1 MCFFFA
7 TYRYFWM
14 TIATMA
20 ESGHRGYRTDMA
32 LWTTR
37 RAAAAALGGCLALA
51 AVLAVVR
58 RDGIA
63 GSSAAPRTALAERG
77 IGGEDGALRALY
89 DVDGERVP
97 GAVIAAE
104 AEADADLPETAAG
117 AVRTARQNLAAVEEA
132 ATSAEI
138 LSKKSSKGLEAWE
151 AKLGKAMQQ
160 ARATSGPAGHA
171 TTAHSAA
178 PSVRAQYEVA
188 DRREQTKDSLKEEM
202 AKLLRRKLSAVRLDM
217 HHKLRKEKEAEKRRA
232 RRQARAMHEEVRKL
246 KLKLLHQ
253 HERMET
259 KMIKL
264 QTKEHHYRDEKA
276 ITTAQGQGAAL
287 QPAQASASSSRE
299 ATGDD
304 DDDDDDARGERT
316 AEEAQT
322 KALGAQ
328 VGRLRAELAELE
340 KSLKRND
347 DEAHA
352 SGNPQLEKQDRA
364 IARIEQGLFKHQL
377 SAHDARA
384 KIADM
389 VVRDQAGSAAPAK
402 RLELGRSLVAKPA
415 AVVTPTAPP
424 LQTPPA
430 LAVAAARAVSPPPAS
445 AARARPAPVVP
456 AATEAVP
463 APHPGAPGG
472 TAAAADVS
480 TDAALKQELREAIA
494 QKNAAEAEAEG
505 FLLEAKNREI
515 AVLEKQ
521 VALGQRL
528 RSLRQMQEEAA
539 DRGLMPP
546 VDEQAMAPLQQAMA
560 PLQAPDG
567 DAFGGESELSWPAVA
582 SEDDGQRD
590 ERVQDEGEEE
600 QDYRIPQDSAT
611 AAGVADGTEE
621 REGAQAARA
630 PPRPSADAPSGPRA
644 QTAVADVL
652 DRPAVAWD
660 PRGLASGLSFRDRFE
675 RLPRRRAA
683 AAGGSDERARA
694 PPPALE
700 AAAPDA
706 ARAPPRVS
714 LGGWVGAG
722 AAVDRVPEWSPRVK
736 ALQDRAL
743 RAGYRL
749 VPASE
754 DTEAAAEASSVSH
767 EDGGRRTEPRA
778 LQEDTSTRSA
788 PATSRAAAGRVLAAP
803 PAAAAAGERDDAGAA
818 GMETRVK
825 RGEDAAALRE
835 RRLWQQALAAA
846 PARAGGSGPDASRD
860 ASHDG
865 GRGGAAPEGLEGA
878 SVLDSIG
885 RVFFTTAKK
894 VFQAL

>member
-1 MCFFFA
+1 
-7 TYRYFWM
+7 
-14 TIATMA
+14 MA
-20 ESGHRGYRTDMA
+20 ECVGLGHRGYRPGSA
-32 LWTTR
+32 LWPSR

-51 AVLAVVR
+51 AVLTVER

-63 GSSAAPRTALAERG
+63 GSSAPPRIALAERG

-138 LSKKSSKGLEAWE
+138 LSKKSSEGLEAWE

-171 TTAHSAA
+171 TTAHAAA
-178 PSVRAQYEVA
+178 PSVRAQYETA

-202 AKLLRRKLSAVRLDM
+202 AKLLRRKLSAVKLDM
-217 HHKLRKEKEAEKRRA
+217 HHKLRKEREAEKRRA
-232 RRQARAMHEEVRKL
+232 RHQARAMHEEVRKL

-276 ITTAQGQGAAL
+276 ISTAQGPGAAL

-299 ATGDD
+299 ATGN
-304 DDDDDDARGERT
+304 DDDDARRVRT
-316 AEEAQT
+316 AEDAQT

-347 DEAHA
+347 ADAHA

-364 IARIEQGLFKHQL
+364 IAKIEQGFFKHQL

-389 VVRDQAGSAAPAK
+389 VVRDQAGSAAPAN

-415 AVVTPTAPP
+415 AVAPPTAPP
-424 LQTPPA
+424 LQAPPA
-430 LAVAAARAVSPPPAS
+430 LAVAAARAVSPPAPAP
-445 AARARPAPVVP
+445 AERARPAPLVP

-463 APHPGAPGG
+463 APQPGAPGW
-472 TAAAADVS
+472 TAAAAEVAA
-480 TDAALKQELREAIA
+480 DAALKQELRKAIA

-521 VALGQRL
+521 VALSQRL

-539 DRGLMPP
+539 DRGLMPRG
-546 VDEQAMAPLQQAMA
+546 DEQAMAPRRA
-560 PLQAPDG
+560 PPDG
-567 DAFGGESELSWPAVA
+567 DALGGESELSWPAVGA
-582 SEDDGQRD
+582 EDDGQRD
-590 ERVQDEGEEE
+590 ERAQGERVQDEGEERVAERAGVE
-600 QDYRIPQDSAT
+600 QASRFPQDS
-611 AAGVADGTEE
+611 GS
-621 REGAQAARA
+621 QAARA
-630 PPRPSADAPSGPRA
+630 PSRPSAGAPSGPRA

-660 PRGLASGLSFRDRFE
+660 PRGLATGLSFRDRFE
-675 RLPRRRAA
+675 RLQRRAA
-683 AAGGSDERARA
+683 AEGSDERARA
-694 PPPALE
+694 PPLALE
-700 AAAPDA
+700 AAPPGA

-714 LGGWVGAG
+714 RGGWGGAG

-736 ALQDRAL
+736 ELQDRAL

-754 DTEAAAEASSVSH
+754 ATQAVAEAAAASH
-767 EDGGRRTEPRA
+767 KDGGRQTEPRA
-778 LQEDTSTRSA
+778 RPGSSARSA
-788 PATSRAAAGRVLAAP
+788 AAPAPAPAPAPTARVLAAP
-803 PAAAAAGERDDAGAA
+803 RAAAGQDDAGAA
-818 GMETRVK
+818 GMETR
-825 RGEDAAALRE
+825 GGDAAALRE
-835 RRLWQQALAAA
+835 RSLWQQALAAA
-846 PARAGGSGPDASRD
+846 PAAAGGGGPD

-865 GRGGAAPEGLEGA
+865 GRGFNSGGAAPEGLEGA

-885 RVFFTTAKK
+885 RVFYTTARK
-894 VFQAL
+894 VFKAI

>member
-1 MCFFFA
+1 
-7 TYRYFWM
+7 
-14 TIATMA
+14 MA
-20 ESGHRGYRTDMA
+20 ECVGLGHRGYRPGSA
-32 LWTTR
+32 LWPSR

-51 AVLAVVR
+51 AVLTVVR

-63 GSSAAPRTALAERG
+63 GSSAPPRIALAERG

-104 AEADADLPETAAG
+104 AEADADLPETA
-117 AVRTARQNLAAVEEA
+117 VRTARQNLAAVEEA

-138 LSKKSSKGLEAWE
+138 LSKKSSEGLEAWE

-171 TTAHSAA
+171 TTAHAAA
-178 PSVRAQYEVA
+178 PSVRAQYETA

-202 AKLLRRKLSAVRLDM
+202 AKLLRRKLSAVKLDM
-217 HHKLRKEKEAEKRRA
+217 HHKLRKEREAEKRRA
-232 RRQARAMHEEVRKL
+232 RHQARAMHEEVRKL

-276 ITTAQGQGAAL
+276 ISTAQGPGAAL

-299 ATGDD
+299 ATGN
-304 DDDDDDARGERT
+304 DDDDARRVRT
-316 AEEAQT
+316 AEDAQT

-347 DEAHA
+347 ADAHA

-364 IARIEQGLFKHQL
+364 IAKIEQGFFKHQL

-389 VVRDQAGSAAPAK
+389 VVRDQAGSAAPAN

-415 AVVTPTAPP
+415 AVAPPTAPP
-424 LQTPPA
+424 LQAPPA
-430 LAVAAARAVSPPPAS
+430 LAVAAARAVSPPAPAP
-445 AARARPAPVVP
+445 AERARPAPLVP

-463 APHPGAPGG
+463 APQPGAPGW
-472 TAAAADVS
+472 TAAAAEVAA
-480 TDAALKQELREAIA
+480 DAALKQELRKAIA

-521 VALGQRL
+521 VALSQRL

-539 DRGLMPP
+539 DRGLMPRG
-546 VDEQAMAPLQQAMA
+546 DEQAMAPRRA
-560 PLQAPDG
+560 PPDG
-567 DAFGGESELSWPAVA
+567 DALGGESELSWPAVGA
-582 SEDDGQRD
+582 EDDGQRD
-590 ERVQDEGEEE
+590 ERAQGERVQDEGEERVAERAGVE
-600 QDYRIPQDSAT
+600 QASRFPQDS
-611 AAGVADGTEE
+611 GS
-621 REGAQAARA
+621 QAARA
-630 PPRPSADAPSGPRA
+630 PSRPSAGAPSGPRA

-660 PRGLASGLSFRDRFE
+660 PRGLATGLSFRDRFE
-675 RLPRRRAA
+675 RLQRRAA
-683 AAGGSDERARA
+683 AEGSDERARA
-694 PPPALE
+694 PPLALE
-700 AAAPDA
+700 AAPPGA

-714 LGGWVGAG
+714 LGGWGGAG

-736 ALQDRAL
+736 ELQDRAL

-754 DTEAAAEASSVSH
+754 ATQAVAEAA
-767 EDGGRRTEPRA
+767 
-778 LQEDTSTRSA
+778 RSA
-788 PATSRAAAGRVLAAP
+788 AAPAPAPAPTARVLAAP
-803 PAAAAAGERDDAGAA
+803 RAAAGQDDAGAA
-818 GMETRVK
+818 GMETR
-825 RGEDAAALRE
+825 GGDAAALRE
-835 RRLWQQALAAA
+835 RSLWQQALAAA
-846 PARAGGSGPDASRD
+846 PAAAGGGGPD

-865 GRGGAAPEGLEGA
+865 GRGFNSGGAAPEGLEGA
-878 SVLDSIG
+878 SVLDSLG
-885 RVFFTTAKK
+885 RVFYTTARK
-894 VFQAL
+894 VFKAI